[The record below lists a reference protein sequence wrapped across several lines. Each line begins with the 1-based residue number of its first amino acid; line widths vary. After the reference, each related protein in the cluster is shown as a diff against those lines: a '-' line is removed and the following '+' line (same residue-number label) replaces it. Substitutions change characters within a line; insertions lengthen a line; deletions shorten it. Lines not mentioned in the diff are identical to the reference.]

1 MAPDDGPTIAPLQ
14 LIVVG
19 FETTEHFD
27 GQIARELRDLR
38 GRGLIRVLD
47 ARLLSRGRDGELT
60 EIDLNQIIGEPVG
73 EHRPVA
79 HLFGLNGAARA
90 NGDGGGELRS
100 PETHAGT
107 AGFALEDLRR
117 LTDEIGRGEHAA
129 VLLVEHVWA
138 ARVRAL
144 VRERGGHLLA
154 QGMLT
159 PEVMM
164 IVGAELQAKADAEA
178 AIELADAA
186 RGAALLE
193 ALATLTGEARP
204 DETSP
209 PVAAAEVVGALV
221 DAGFVAH
228 GEAHHA
234 IAALAERGIVEQA
247 LLHGAVAEAE
257 ELLDSRD
264 DEPPPRDA

>member
-1 MAPDDGPTIAPLQ
+1 MAPDDELAIAPLQ

-60 EIDLNQIIGEPVG
+60 ETDLNQIIGEPLG

-79 HLFGLNGAARA
+79 HLFGLNGAGEVTSNGGMRPPEAYAR
-90 NGDGGGELRS
+90 
-100 PETHAGT
+100 T
-107 AGFALEDLRR
+107 AGFAIEDLRQ
-117 LTDEIGRGEHAA
+117 LTDEIGHGEHAA

-138 ARVRAL
+138 ARVQAL
-144 VRERGGHLLA
+144 VRERGGQLLA

-164 IVGAELQAKADAEA
+164 IVGAELQAKADAQA

-193 ALATLTGEARP
+193 ALATLTGEQRP
-204 DETSP
+204 EDASP
-209 PVAAAEVVGALV
+209 PVAAAAVVGALV
-221 DAGFVAH
+221 EDGFIARN
-228 GEAHHA
+228 EAHHA

-257 ELLDSRD
+257 ELLDAAE